1 MYLAFEFNLFFHL
14 QSVEVFNPGASV
26 DESDEFVMIVFDVK
40 ELVGSRCINSSY
52 CVTEYMIFV
61 YKSWTAE
68 KTNPKKIHDVS
79 YKATAE
85 NDFEQLTWF

>member
-1 MYLAFEFNLFFHL
+1 
-14 QSVEVFNPGASV
+14 
-26 DESDEFVMIVFDVK
+26 
-40 ELVGSRCINSSY
+40 
-52 CVTEYMIFV
+52 MIFV

-68 KTNPKKIHDVS
+68 KTNPKKIHGVS